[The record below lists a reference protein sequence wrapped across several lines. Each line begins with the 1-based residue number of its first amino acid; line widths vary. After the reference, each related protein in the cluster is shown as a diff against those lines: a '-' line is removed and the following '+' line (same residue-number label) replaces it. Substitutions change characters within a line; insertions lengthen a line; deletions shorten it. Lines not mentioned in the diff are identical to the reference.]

1 MRKMETQRDQTTY
14 LRSQS
19 GKWLSQGVNSHS
31 SGPRIMFLTT
41 MLVLQALLLNIRHA
55 YILRQ
60 VEKTGKLGKIPRKYV
75 L

>member
-1 MRKMETQRDQTTY
+1 
-14 LRSQS
+14 
-19 GKWLSQGVNSHS
+19 
-31 SGPRIMFLTT
+31 MFLTT